1 MNLYAA
7 GLLDSPL
14 GLGIA
19 TLIGVLFGFWLERAG
34 FGSSRKLTA
43 IFYFQDFAVLRVMF
57 SAIVVAAVGLRVLA
71 MADLVDESA
80 IFAPDSVL
88 GAQAVGGLIF
98 GVGFVVG
105 GWCPGTAAVGVASG
119 KLDALVFLFGAGL
132 GSLAYA
138 ALWPAIEPLANAG
151 ACGTFTLSSALGL
164 SPLVTTGLVVAM
176 ALLGFLVAKPVEA
189 WTARK
194 LATRAH

>member
-71 MADLVDESA
+71 MADLVD
-80 IFAPDSVL
+80 
-88 GAQAVGGLIF
+88 
-98 GVGFVVG
+98 
-105 GWCPGTAAVGVASG
+105 
-119 KLDALVFLFGAGL
+119 
-132 GSLAYA
+132 
-138 ALWPAIEPLANAG
+138 
-151 ACGTFTLSSALGL
+151 
-164 SPLVTTGLVVAM
+164 
-176 ALLGFLVAKPVEA
+176 
-189 WTARK
+189 
-194 LATRAH
+194 